1 MKILYV
7 GYRDSRH
14 SKFGGYDYISQFPGA
29 DFFDASKF
37 PFGFIPVGK
46 RGKKLNLFCLDFVA
60 RLYAKKYDVVHY
72 FYSDFMLFKK
82 LPKRRKCKFIATVH
96 MKSENFSKKQLAILK
111 SFDKVICL
119 SSSEEIRLRK
129 MGINAFFVPHG
140 FNKPIFSFKT
150 PENFDDRKI
159 NIFYSGMNYRD
170 FDTFLKI
177 VDFSKSENMNICFY
191 AVGQSTVNK
200 EKLYCKDNVVVC
212 SRLTDDEYYSLLS
225 LCDYNFLPMTFS
237 TANNALLEAQ
247 SLGITSILP
256 KIPGVLD
263 YANENE
269 NLFYSSLSELYKY
282 FSFLLKKNVNRAL
295 MQYSEKFLWKEIYKR
310 IESVYSEELK

>member
-177 VDFSKSENMNICFY
+177 MDFSKSENMNICFY

-263 YANENE
+263 YASKEGNF
-269 NLFYSSLSELYKY
+269 FYNNFDDLANFVTHLQKSSAKRDLI
-282 FSFLLKKNVNRAL
+282 R
-295 MQYSEKFLWKEIYKR
+295 YSEKFLWKEIYKR
-310 IESVYSEELK
+310 IESVYSEGLK